1 MNTPPPL
8 PKPPQA
14 KFSWIH
20 YISMILVCLFVS
32 TCTKVMNEVMPETLQ
47 ALQKAQIESY
57 YVIIENLQKQVH
69 IQQEMINLQWEE
81 IEEIADAEAASQ

>member
-1 MNTPPPL
+1 
-8 PKPPQA
+8 
-14 KFSWIH
+14 
-20 YISMILVCLFVS
+20 MILVCLFVS